1 MIKRLEIPN
10 LCLNSS
16 LLFITMMTQLLIF
29 IVWLI
34 NFSSVNWNDFLI
46 WSLYGQWSVII
57 HCLVFCLFRN
67 YIAKKSFLQG
77 VLITLLLSNL
87 LMLSIEL
94 TSQLL
99 TNAYDSDSINVNRL
113 FRQLLISNLLCLLAI
128 RFFLLIDQL
137 NARSKCEAESRVLA
151 LQSRIQPHF
160 LFNSLNTISELTQAD
175 PQQAEQAIHSLS
187 ILFRA
192 SLENEKKHHSLE
204 NEFTLCERYLEL
216 ERWRLGDRLK
226 VNWSKNVEQ
235 SARWRVPKLLIQP
248 LCENAIVHGKLDN
261 GDVNISIDT
270 RESRHHISIMIENDK
285 SKSSSASSG
294 NGIALDNI
302 RERLQVLYDDQQT
315 FRVKESAT
323 KYSVLVRVPKREV

>member
-1 MIKRLEIPN
+1 
-10 LCLNSS
+10 
-16 LLFITMMTQLLIF
+16 
-29 IVWLI
+29 
-34 NFSSVNWNDFLI
+34 
-46 WSLYGQWSVII
+46 
-57 HCLVFCLFRN
+57 
-67 YIAKKSFLQG
+67 
-77 VLITLLLSNL
+77 
-87 LMLSIEL
+87 MLSIEL